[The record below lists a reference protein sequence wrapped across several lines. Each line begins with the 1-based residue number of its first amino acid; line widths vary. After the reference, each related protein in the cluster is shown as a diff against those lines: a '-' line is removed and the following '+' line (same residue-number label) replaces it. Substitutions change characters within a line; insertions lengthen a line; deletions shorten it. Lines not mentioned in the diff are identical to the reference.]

1 MFHIVYIRHTN
12 RNRYL
17 SNNKTTHDM
26 PTESVDYIA
35 VIDTCK
41 VVDDWPDDMNTYE
54 RVEICEGY
62 LACHILFPDI
72 MKEWYME
79 GDLGTGENSGVT
91 TPVKQVP
98 TTRVMIDEDL
108 SMCNTDEVVFFKH
121 LYQGLVEKN
130 VSDVHN
136 DENWNNEWFDKVA
149 AWLA

>member
-1 MFHIVYIRHTN
+1 
-12 RNRYL
+12 
-17 SNNKTTHDM
+17 M
-26 PTESVDYIA
+26 PSEPVDYTA
-35 VIDTCK
+35 VLDTCK
-41 VVDDWPDDMNTYE
+41 VVDGWPDDMNTSE

-62 LACHILFPDI
+62 LACHIVFPEI
-72 MKEWYME
+72 MTEWYME
-79 GDLGTGENSGVT
+79 GDVGTGENSGVT

-98 TTRVMIDEDL
+98 TTHVMIDEDL

-121 LYQGLVEKN
+121 LYKGLVEKN